1 MRNTVLMHRSHTP
14 ASGGAQTANE
24 PAPGSKNETITAARD
39 ARAAAEGTLSA
50 ELTAL
55 RALSPMLA
63 PSTKPLV
70 DDVSSALTV
79 PTVPATASLAELRV
93 SFLLPGAG
101 S

>member
-39 ARAAAEGTLSA
+39 ARAVAEGTLSA

-55 RALSPMLA
+55 RTRPCSRRRRYPCRLR
-63 PSTKPLV
+63 STP
-70 DDVSSALTV
+70 VSSAC
-79 PTVPATASLAELRV
+79 SMI
-93 SFLLPGAG
+93 
-101 S
+101 